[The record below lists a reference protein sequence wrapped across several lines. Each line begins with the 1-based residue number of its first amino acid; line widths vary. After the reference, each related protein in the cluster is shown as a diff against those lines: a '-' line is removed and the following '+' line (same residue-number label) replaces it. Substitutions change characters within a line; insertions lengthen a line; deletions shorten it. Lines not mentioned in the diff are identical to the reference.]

1 LETVNIANSFI
12 AACTTV
18 IAASTI
24 VYTVVTTRLL
34 RQQKNSFV
42 IDMAIR
48 TVQYGWR
55 LAKEREG
62 KETKEEAVN
71 NWVMPYFKG
80 TSAAIKDIDE
90 GLAAEF
96 EKSLDGFI
104 EEAMKW
110 SN

>member
-1 LETVNIANSFI
+1 MNILGAANWVI
-12 AACTTV
+12 AIFTGLLFTATV
-18 IAASTI
+18 I
-24 VYTVVTTRLL
+24 YTVVTTRLL

-42 IDMAIR
+42 IDMAIK
-48 TVQYGWR
+48 TVHYGWR

-62 KETKEEAVN
+62 KESKEEAVN

-80 TSAAIKDIDE
+80 TSVAIKEIDE
-90 GLAAEF
+90 GLAVEF

-110 SN
+110 SH